1 MRAPCWCSRL
11 IRIASSSSRL
21 AALLGA
27 MSHSAATL
35 QTPDG
40 HYVTPVNGGGIGEN
54 GNNTEPI
61 HIDATT
67 IGPYEQFSVGQALRH
82 RATGTSYD
90 PGRGPRMTDRRLT
103 ARAIPPSPGRTGDN
117 DPPCPG
123 AHRRQRPA
131 QPRGAP
137 TTTTGAFGNA

>member
-1 MRAPCWCSRL
+1 
-11 IRIASSSSRL
+11 
-21 AALLGA
+21 

-67 IGPYEQFSVGQALRH
+67 IGPYEQFSVGQALRP

-103 ARAIPPSPGRTGDN
+103 ARAIPPSPGRTDDN
-117 DPPCPG
+117 DPPSPG
-123 AHRRQRPA
+123 AHRRQRPVRLGMREHVTA
-131 QPRGAP
+131 GGCLVHTRRAAE
-137 TTTTGAFGNA
+137 TTGRARSGSHSDVAHRA